1 MLPHG
6 SSLICCFLSLIL
18 HSVSSS
24 KGLRILNLSSARC
37 SYLVSISLP
46 VPLSLCFSF
55 SLPLPTAPLSLSG
68 TEWHQLHTLSS
79 PSAPV
84 DLIISLLKYSV
95 LCSHLWQILT
105 FLLETKVIH
114 LLCEFSSAVN
124 DRRDPLAKCSHFRGF
139 ITFKKKRV
147 QVKMKLTDL
156 LKGMILYTRKS
167 FPC

>member
-1 MLPHG
+1 MGAVWFAVFSVPFCTVRVPLKVCV
-6 SSLICCFLSLIL
+6 SWIFLLLDALLS
-18 HSVSSS
+18 
-24 KGLRILNLSSARC
+24 LNLSPS
-37 SYLVSISLP
+37 P
-46 VPLSLCFSF
+46 
-55 SLPLPTAPLSLSG
+55 SLPLFLFLSPSPHSPAPSG